1 MFVPLSFRRVRFA
14 RTVFLLGGLVPCAA
28 LVAWA
33 VHLQSDA
40 HRESIRR
47 EWEQAVGLPL
57 AVAAVEHPLPGAV
70 RARGCSLAAADGR
83 PVLAAERMDVV
94 TSPTEVRLVVAALDC
109 DPAGAAAL
117 AGLAAEWLERGA
129 RFRRDVVIDVAD
141 FAWRVAATDGRPERR
156 PLGPVR
162 IECVAQG
169 GGRAVRIV
177 RRAAD
182 EGQDEVR
189 IVWSAADADSAA
201 TGGRFDVDATCTE
214 PVPAAILAA
223 VMPHAPLARLPL
235 GQRAMV
241 RGRLTATESDGHRA
255 GVAAGRL
262 ERVDLAACTAA
273 LAAGATGTMD
283 LDLVNATWRDGR
295 LESCEFACAADAG
308 RIDRRLLESLVTTV
322 GCRPGP
328 AYVHAAVG
336 RDAAF
341 ESFGCTVRID
351 GRGLDIVGSPRLGGA
366 IVSVDGRSLI
376 EAPAGVVSAERIA
389 WLLASP
395 GAVYVPSSGAG
406 GWLMSLLPAAG
417 GAVERTTRAGAGTN
431 GGF

>member
-1 MFVPLSFRRVRFA
+1 MFVPHSVRRIRFA
-14 RTVFLLGGLVPCAA
+14 RTAFLLGGLLPCVALAA
-28 LVAWA
+28 WS
-33 VHLQSDA
+33 VHRHSAA
-40 HRESIRR
+40 HRETIRR
-47 EWEQAVGLPL
+47 EWEQAVGLPI
-57 AVAAVEHPLPGAV
+57 AVAAVEHPLPGAI
-70 RARGCSLAAADGR
+70 RARGCGLTAADGR
-83 PVLAAERMDVV
+83 PALAVERADVV
-94 TSPTEVRLVVAALDC
+94 TSPTEVRLAIAALDC
-109 DPAGAAAL
+109 DPAGAAVL
-117 AGLAAEWLERGA
+117 AGLAAEWLARGA
-129 RFRRDVVIDVAD
+129 RFRRDVVIDVAE
-141 FAWRVAATDGRPERR
+141 FAWRVNGVDGRPERR

-169 GGRAVRIV
+169 GDRAVRVV

-182 EGQDEVR
+182 AGQDEVR
-189 IVWSAADADSAA
+189 IVWSAADDAVAA
-201 TGGRFDVDATCTE
+201 GGRFDVDATCTE

-223 VMPHAPLARLPL
+223 IAAHTPIARVPVGAQALF
-235 GQRAMV
+235 
-241 RGRLTATESDGHRA
+241 RGRLSATSAGGRQAGTAT
-255 GVAAGRL
+255 GRL

-273 LAAGATGTMD
+273 LAAGALGTMD
-283 LDLVNATWRDGR
+283 VDLTNATWRDGR
-295 LESCEFACAADAG
+295 LESCEFTCDASAG

-341 ESFGCTVRID
+341 EAFGCRVKID
-351 GRGLDIVGSPRLGGA
+351 GRGLDILGSSRLGGA
-366 IVSVDGRSLI
+366 IAAVDGRSLVDP
-376 EAPAGVVSAERIA
+376 PAGVVSPERLA

-417 GAVERTTRAGAGTN
+417 GAVERTSRAGTGAD